1 MKKSSL
7 TLVST
12 LTVAGF
18 LAACQSQ
25 APAQAPAPEGHKQ
38 PAEQGESD
46 QNSHLK
52 HDDAC
57 GEGAC
62 GSDDKKGTGTATT
75 TGTSE
80 NVSTN
85 AGEATCGDGVC
96 A

>member
-1 MKKSSL
+1 MKKS
-7 TLVST
+7 TRTFVST

-25 APAQAPAPEGHKQ
+25 APAPEGQ
-38 PAEQGESD
+38 NRSAGQGAPD

-62 GSDDKKGTGTATT
+62 GSDDKKGTGTATS

-85 AGEATCGDGVC
+85 AGEATCGEGAC